1 MKSILHVKFTQS
13 SAMFAAKNVTKKVD
27 KNMSKKEKKNRWSI
41 QNVWKNFVLDYRV
54 YHTEMDETKWL

>member
-27 KNMSKKEKKNRWSI
+27 KNMSKKEKKIVGLFKMYGRI
-41 QNVWKNFVLDYRV
+41 LY
-54 YHTEMDETKWL
+54 